1 MNFILITAIS
11 RVQNKICGLT
21 ACEKYAISPI
31 HTWNKTQGYEKK
43 CDERILGAY
52 KALRVH
58 EGGRLKTRLVDSKGA
73 TLHANKEVLLLR
85 ILKDGRG
92 NLSQGI
98 RNYQSV
104 VRSSNKRRKDYTAD
118 TTGLL

>member
-1 MNFILITAIS
+1 MANASKGYAGICTGMHGITIK
-11 RVQNKICGLT
+11 QLHN
-21 ACEKYAISPI
+21 
-31 HTWNKTQGYEKK
+31 EKK
-43 CDERILGAY
+43 CDERVLGAY
-52 KALRVH
+52 KALRIH
-58 EGGRLKTRLVDSKGA
+58 KGGCLKTRVVVGKGT
-73 TLHANKEVLLLR
+73 TLHADAKVLLLR

-104 VRSSNKRRKDYTAD
+104 VRSANKRRKDYTTD